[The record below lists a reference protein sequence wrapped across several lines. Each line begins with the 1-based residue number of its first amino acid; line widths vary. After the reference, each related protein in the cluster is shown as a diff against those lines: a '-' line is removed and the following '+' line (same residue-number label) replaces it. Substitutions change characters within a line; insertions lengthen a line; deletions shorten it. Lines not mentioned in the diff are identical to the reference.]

1 MDQPEPHSSSHLM
14 DRRILFCVIIGSRYV
29 HATRLYRNLL
39 TRSVDNKRWGLIKLV
54 EVARNALTF
63 MVLSPLRL
71 CHLQSAHTVLSS
83 LMQFST
89 LPIHPSLCE
98 PLQKKIMTKQKSH
111 VHVLHKKVAHFRKVE
126 QILPQ
131 FSQKLNINEQA
142 VRYTKCQLSCL

>member
-1 MDQPEPHSSSHLM
+1 MKGEGGVGTSRGGLGSARAPLKLSSHGQKNPF
-14 DRRILFCVIIGSRYV
+14 RVIIGRRYV
-29 HATRLYRNLL
+29 QATRLHRNLL

-71 CHLQSAHTVLSS
+71 CHLQSAHTVLFS

-98 PLQKKIMTKQKSH
+98 PLQKKIMTKQKSL
-111 VHVLHKKVAHFRKVE
+111 VHVLHKKVAHFRKGGADFTPV
-126 QILPQ
+126 
-131 FSQKLNINEQA
+131 
-142 VRYTKCQLSCL
+142 LSKAKH